1 MSVYWKSSCSML
13 CCFMNYKLLLTIIVF
28 TDAMHE
34 DCCLLT
40 VVRRQRN
47 HILLFSLG
55 NTIEG
60 LCFLASS
67 KSIEQ

>member
-13 CCFMNYKLLLTIIVF
+13 YILL
-28 TDAMHE
+28 
-34 DCCLLT
+34 
-40 VVRRQRN
+40 RRIMMRLYHYN
-47 HILLFSLG
+47 LLFSLG

-60 LCFLASS
+60 LCFFASS